1 MLIFESAPASRNLPQ
16 ESTAVGRRMAYTYL
30 TLARLVTVVVLQL
43 HSCGFE
49 YHRYIDCPRGPK
61 LGLSE
66 VHQDTL
72 QLQSVQTIRSPH
84 VQASVS
90 TQTHYV
96 VLKRSNRCIQPKRA
110 TASIVL
116 QTRWPNEVVTA
127 RGSAAALKAKVKDSW
142 QGTCQADPSRRG

>member
-1 MLIFESAPASRNLPQ
+1 
-16 ESTAVGRRMAYTYL
+16 MAYTYL

-127 RGSAAALKAKVKDSW
+127 RGP
-142 QGTCQADPSRRG
+142 QQHSRRRSKTRGKALAKPTPPDEDDSPSSLFHGFTR